1 MPFGWQ
7 TAEASHTRSCLHIT
21 TCTYCTGPAASTPAA
36 ALASPAPPLPEAAAP
51 SDIPEQAPI
60 GHSSLFT
67 ADVGPAKL
75 KPGVYAR
82 GRHTADTA
90 QAQLNKVTGGARYAD
105 HFARS
110 AVQQVTARRF
120 PVAYCMPTTE
130 DISSVYATRSICGVY
145 VCHTLLL
152 LLHDS
157 PKLTVSHTLSCHAVM

>member
-1 MPFGWQ
+1 MH
-7 TAEASHTRSCLHIT
+7 SHSHLDIT
-21 TCTYCTGPAASTPAA
+21 MCAFCTGPAVSTPAA

-51 SDIPEQAPI
+51 SDIPEQAPV

-105 HFARS
+105 RSARS
-110 AVQQVTARRF
+110 AVNKR
-120 PVAYCMPTTE
+120 
-130 DISSVYATRSICGVY
+130 
-145 VCHTLLL
+145 
-152 LLHDS
+152 LH
-157 PKLTVSHTLSCHAVM
+157 V